1 MKQFNDLNGV
11 LLLDK
16 PSGITSNRALQVV
29 KNLFNAKG
37 IKVGH
42 TGSLDPL
49 ATGMLPI
56 CFGEAAKFSSFLLN
70 SDKRYLVTMQL
81 GLKTDTGDL
90 DGAVIATDD
99 SIKNKY
105 LEKSAV
111 NQVLE
116 QFIGK
121 ISQIP
126 PIYSAIKQNGVRLYK
141 LARSIKQQSAGI
153 ENGQIDPK
161 MNITLLPR
169 IVTIHEIKLLNI
181 CNTKKQISLEVC
193 CSKGTYIRSLVTDI
207 AAKLNCLATVATLR
221 RTMVGSFISEN
232 MVTILELENLVKDY
246 IYNQDLS
253 NKDNVKILEKKL
265 LLLLLPVKI
274 CLTGLPVL
282 AIKPHDSLL
291 LQHGK
296 RICLDNKLQFTA
308 NSLICLIN
316 SSNDQLLG
324 VGKVIEDNILVAHRL
339 VRIK

>member
-16 PSGITSNRALQVV
+16 PSGITSNRALQMV
-29 KNLFNAKG
+29 KHLFNAKG

-90 DGAVIATDD
+90 DGAIIATDD

-105 LEKSAV
+105 FDQSAI
-111 NQVLE
+111 NQVLK

-141 LARSIKQQSAGI
+141 IARSIKQQSACI
-153 ENGQIDPK
+153 ENRQIDPK
-161 MNITLLPR
+161 INITLLPR
-169 IVTIHEIKLLNI
+169 IITIHEIKLLNI
-181 CNTKKQISLEVC
+181 CNTKKQISLEVF
-193 CSKGTYIRSLVTDI
+193 V
-207 AAKLNCLATVATLR
+207 AKVP
-221 RTMVGSFISEN
+221 
-232 MVTILELENLVKDY
+232 IL
-246 IYNQDLS
+246 DL
-253 NKDNVKILEKKL
+253 
-265 LLLLLPVKI
+265 
-274 CLTGLPVL
+274 
-282 AIKPHDSLL
+282 
-291 LQHGK
+291 
-296 RICLDNKLQFTA
+296 
-308 NSLICLIN
+308 
-316 SSNDQLLG
+316 
-324 VGKVIEDNILVAHRL
+324 
-339 VRIK
+339 